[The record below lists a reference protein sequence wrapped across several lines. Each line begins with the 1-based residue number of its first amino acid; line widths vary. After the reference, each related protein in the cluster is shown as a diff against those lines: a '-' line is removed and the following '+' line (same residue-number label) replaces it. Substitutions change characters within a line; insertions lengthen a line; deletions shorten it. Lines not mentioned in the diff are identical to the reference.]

1 MSYYKVVVNF
11 ESGEVNKNGDPVHK
25 KAEFLVSAESVIE
38 VEKKVADYMDGTT
51 GGSETI
57 QISKTKIEAVIFDK
71 DKYHEQLLS

>member
-25 KAEFLVSAESVIE
+25 KAEFLVAGESVLE
-38 VEKKVADYMDGTT
+38 VEKKVAEYMDGTT
-51 GGSETI
+51 GGYETI
-57 QISKTKIEAVIFDK
+57 QITKTKIEAVIYDK